1 MNNESRYSHS
11 QGLKLLEAAV
21 KEYGPLF
28 TLEQIKPLANTMN

>member
-1 MNNESRYSHS
+1 
-11 QGLKLLEAAV
+11 LLEAAI